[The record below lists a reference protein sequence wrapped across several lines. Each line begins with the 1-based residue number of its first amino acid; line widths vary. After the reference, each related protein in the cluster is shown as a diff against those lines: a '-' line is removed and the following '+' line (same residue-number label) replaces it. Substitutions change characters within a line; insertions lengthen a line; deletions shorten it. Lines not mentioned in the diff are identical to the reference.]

1 MRILNHLDT
10 FKLLGVINLN
20 SAFGRRDHAMIRL
33 ALVTGLR
40 VSELVGLTVG
50 DVYHDGAARAW
61 LDLPAAICKGRRSR
75 QVPLNAAA
83 QRSVADLVAFLSDR
97 GFATGPNA
105 SLLTDRHHRPLPVR
119 EVERCVQ
126 RYRELAALDKRA
138 TPHSFRHSY
147 CSRLA
152 QAGVNVRSIQT
163 LSGHARLSSTEIYLH
178 TQPDELTEA
187 VAWLEP

>member
-20 SAFGRRDHAMIRL
+20 SAFGARDHAMIRL

-50 DVYHDGAARAW
+50 DVYHDGAPRAW
-61 LDLPAAICKGRRSR
+61 LDLPAAICKGHRSR
-75 QVPLNAAA
+75 QIPLNPAAR
-83 QRSVADLVAFLSDR
+83 RSVADLVAFLAAR
-97 GFATGPNA
+97 GFATGPDA
-105 SLLTDRHHRPLPVR
+105 PLLTDRRHRALPVR

-126 RYRELAALDKRA
+126 KYRELSGLDKRA

-152 QAGVNVRSIQT
+152 KAGVDVRSIQT
-163 LSGHARLSSTEIYLH
+163 LSGHAHLSTTEVYLH
-178 TQPDELTEA
+178 TEPDDLAEA
-187 VAWLEP
+187 VAFLEP